1 MQRHSGGGTFAA
13 DPVHSRADHSPAD
26 ETVSSEQR
34 SDLPVALAEP
44 ANDLAALRRAL
55 GNRAFGAL
63 LRAQR
68 ARLLQ
73 RDSVN
78 PPLAKGST
86 SYWPGLAPPTTPPPA
101 PVSLFERPTS
111 QADKAGAK
119 KAMEEYRKLSPAAR
133 KAAFDASYPT
143 GSLAKVLALLGSEE
157 AATNFAVEVRELT
170 RWAEESETRK
180 ASGMTDAQMA
190 DAEAKWLYAK
200 NKKAAE
206 AKAGG
211 KPVSD
216 ADVEKG
222 RKDAEAAQSYYHPM
236 AKTRYDAL
244 KPAERTAWDKKAADA
259 IAAMVAYAA
268 AHHPELKLTAANLVW
283 DPNAIDKN
291 APGALGQGRG
301 PGTATVGFEFVDV
314 TKVDPAY
321 AMSTVVH
328 ELFGHPEFDDPTNYQ
343 LSIFNLAGP
352 KIPGY
357 TSDPDAEGASYGY
370 HESEIY
376 SLMRELPYWT
386 QVSAKNKKWAS
397 VNYDPR
403 SGIGWQLDAIK
414 SEWEPAI
421 AAALVRGLYRR
432 FALDPRIQPMALTAF
447 SELIKKKFP
456 AEHASIVK

>member
-1 MQRHSGGGTFAA
+1 MYA
-13 DPVHSRADHSPAD
+13 RADHTAAD
-26 ETVSSEQR
+26 ETASSEPR
-34 SDLPVALAEP
+34 SDERIALAGL
-44 ANDLAALRRAL
+44 ANDVAALRRAV

-63 LRAQR
+63 LRAER
-68 ARLLQ
+68 GRLLQ
-73 RDSVN
+73 RDPVT

-86 SYWPGLAPPTTPPPA
+86 EYWPGLEPPKTPPP
-101 PVSLFERPTS
+101 PLPLFDRPTS
-111 QADKAGAK
+111 QADRAGAK
-119 KAMEEYRKLSPAAR
+119 KAMEEYRKLSAADR
-133 KAAFDASYPT
+133 KAAFAASYPS

-157 AATNFAVEVRELT
+157 AASSFVAEVRELT
-170 RWAEESETRK
+170 RWAQESETRK

-206 AKAGG
+206 AKAG

-216 ADVEKG
+216 AEVEKG

-236 AKTRYDAL
+236 AKTRYEAL
-244 KPAERTAWDKKAADA
+244 TPAQRTAWDKKAADA
-259 IAAMVAYAA
+259 ITAMVAYAA
-268 AHHPELKLTAANLVW
+268 AHHPEVKLTAANLVW
-283 DPNAIDKN
+283 DPDAIDKN

-301 PGTATVGFEFVDV
+301 PGTASVGFEFVDV

-328 ELFGHPEFDDPTNYQ
+328 ELFGHPEFDDPTNYH
-343 LSIFNLAGP
+343 LSIFKLAGP

-357 TSDPDAEGASYGY
+357 TSDPDAESASYGY

-386 QVSAKNKKWAS
+386 QVSAKDKKWAS

-403 SGIGWQLDAIK
+403 EGIGWQLDAIK
-414 SEWEPAI
+414 GEWEPAI
-421 AAALVRGLYRR
+421 AAALVRGLYKR

-447 SELIKKKFP
+447 YEVIKKKFP